1 MNKNLKAWN
10 RFSEEPAPGLEEKSR
25 KEDFPDGYTVAGLIR
40 GRAASPGVATGRAA
54 IIRGKKDLSR
64 VGEGAVIVSEKA
76 SPDLAMVMSK
86 ACAMVTEY
94 GGATAIASGYA
105 REHAIPAVVS
115 VAGLT
120 TFVRDGDLL
129 RVDGTRGIVQLLVPN
144 I

>member
-1 MNKNLKAWN
+1 MNRNLRARN
-10 RFSEEPAPGLEEKSR
+10 RFSEEPAPGLEEKGQQA
-25 KEDFPDGYTVAGLIR
+25 DFPDGYTVVGLMR
-40 GRAASPGVATGRAA
+40 GRTASPGAATGRAV
-54 IIRGKKDLSR
+54 IIGDRRDLSR
-64 VGEGAVIVSEKA
+64 LGEGAVIVSEKA

-105 REHAIPAVVS
+105 QEHGIPAVVGL
-115 VAGLT
+115 AGLT
-120 TFVRDGDLL
+120 RFVRDGDLL